1 MAARMFLIIS
11 LVNCLFVLDVCL
23 VFMVYGNFYL
33 FFEGMK
39 AQFGMIWLMEKVYM
53 LLNKGLSG
61 LFLPFLI
68 RVMLVIVQILLH

>member
-1 MAARMFLIIS
+1 M
-11 LVNCLFVLDVCL
+11 
-23 VFMVYGNFYL
+23 

-39 AQFGMIWLMEKVYM
+39 AQFGTIWLMEKVYM
-53 LLNKGLSG
+53 LLSKGLSG

>member
-1 MAARMFLIIS
+1 MVI
-11 LVNCLFVLDVCL
+11 LFV
-23 VFMVYGNFYL
+23 F

-53 LLNKGLSG
+53 LLKKGLSG

-68 RVMLVIVQILLH
+68 RFMLVIFIATSLGKNLGSVS

>member
-1 MAARMFLIIS
+1 
-11 LVNCLFVLDVCL
+11 
-23 VFMVYGNFYL
+23 MVYGNFYL

-68 RVMLVIVQILLH
+68 RVMLVIVQILLHWTYKLMCPSSPKTIQTFIY